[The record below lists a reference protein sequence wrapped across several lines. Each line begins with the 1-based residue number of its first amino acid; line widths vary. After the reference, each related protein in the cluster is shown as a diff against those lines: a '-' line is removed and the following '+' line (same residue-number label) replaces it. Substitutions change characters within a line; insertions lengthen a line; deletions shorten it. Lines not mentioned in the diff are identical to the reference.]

1 MQRKRFLLPVKN
13 LPAPEAERNALLRSH
28 PVLVVEPEFVV
39 DGEN

>member
-28 PVLVVEPEFVV
+28 PVVVEPEFVV